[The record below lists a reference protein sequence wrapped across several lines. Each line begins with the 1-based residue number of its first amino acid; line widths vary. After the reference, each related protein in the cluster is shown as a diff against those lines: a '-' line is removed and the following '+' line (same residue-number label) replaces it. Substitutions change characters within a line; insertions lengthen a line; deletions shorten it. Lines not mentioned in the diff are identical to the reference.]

1 MPKVCRKGD
10 LGRTGHTCTAF
21 IGAFATQGS
30 VFANGIPIA
39 RRGDPTRPHLILK
52 GIVCRGHM
60 SKVKSSSGTVFAQG
74 IGVARIGDAYD
85 FGAMIKGSGSVSAG

>member
-1 MPKVCRKGD
+1 MPRICRNGD
-10 LGRTGHTCTAF
+10 LGTTGHPCTPI
-21 IGAFATQGS
+21 IGVRATQGS
-30 VFANGIPIA
+30 VFANGIPLA
-39 RRGDPTRPHLILK
+39 RLGDPTRPHLILK
-52 GIVCRGHM
+52 GIFCVGHM